1 MSDVS
6 AVLYGTVAE
15 IEYIYVV
22 FSDHFFCLAPTF
34 RENYVIAEKHSTDHV
49 I

>member
-1 MSDVS
+1 MFLQYYIALWQKLNISMWF
-6 AVLYGTVAE
+6 LY
-15 IEYIYVV
+15 
-22 FSDHFFCLAPTF
+22 DHFCLAPTF

>member
-34 RENYVIAEKHSTDHV
+34 RENYVITGKLSTYYA